1 MSDRGDRPNREAGTA
16 PARPVRFDATIH
28 PGRGAKDLAPL
39 DALALDRVPDR
50 YGRIRALMTAE
61 ECETLLELGY
71 EVRLHRAHPIRPLDP
86 RLVETDESAQRW
98 LEERLATLKRQ
109 PDRSPGAAPAR
120 KRRKG

>member
-1 MSDRGDRPNREAGTA
+1 MSKESGRTSRQSAQE

-39 DALALDRVPDR
+39 DDLALDRVPDR
-50 YGRIRALMTAE
+50 YGRVRALVTAE
-61 ECETLLELGY
+61 ECATLLDLGY
-71 EVRLHRAHPIRPLDP
+71 EVRLHRAHPIGPLDP

-98 LEERLATLKRQ
+98 LDERLAALRQ
-109 PDRSPGAAPAR
+109 RPVVSPGDTTTR